1 MTADIALVLG
11 ASASGKSRLI
21 RRVLE
26 IAHAGGVLRD
36 VRCAQRFT
44 TRATR
49 VAESLP
55 GENEFLESEEF
66 RRRVSCG
73 EIDIDWSRQVTADR
87 ANWYGFSLG
96 PQLDLPGLVL
106 LSANNYLDW
115 EANPLLSELRVEGRL
130 VVVRVYAARETREA
144 RLRERRPPLADD
156 EFDSRISDVPREL
169 LPSADYL
176 IPNDPQFEH
185 SSAWEFLSLLTGVRY
200 KRGA

>member
-144 RLRERRPPLADD
+144 RLRERRPLSPTTSSTRG
-156 EFDSRISDVPREL
+156 FRTSRVSCSQVPTISSPMTR
-169 LPSADYL
+169 
-176 IPNDPQFEH
+176 N
-185 SSAWEFLSLLTGVRY
+185 SSTVRL
-200 KRGA
+200 GSS